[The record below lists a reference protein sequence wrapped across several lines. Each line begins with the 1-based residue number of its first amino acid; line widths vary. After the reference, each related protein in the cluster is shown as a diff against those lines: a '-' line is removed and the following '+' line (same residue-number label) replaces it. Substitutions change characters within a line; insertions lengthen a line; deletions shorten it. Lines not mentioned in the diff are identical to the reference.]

1 MQLPPLFIESLQGTE
16 GFDKEAF
23 EKVHASGERVTSV
36 RINPAKPALPNGETY
51 DPLAGGSSTSAIPW
65 SRYGYYLATRPSFTF
80 DPFFH
85 AGCYYVQ
92 EASSMFL
99 EQAFV
104 QLLDLSSP
112 LKILD
117 LSAAPGGKSTHI
129 QSLLGP
135 QSLLVSNEVIRARA
149 NILQDN
155 IIKWGAPNV
164 IVTQNDPRDFSRL
177 GGYFDV
183 IVVDAPCSG
192 SGLFRRDPQAMEE
205 WSPQHVELCSQ
216 RQRRILADA
225 WPSLKEGGLLVYST
239 CSYSSQEDEDIV
251 AWMKK
256 DFAVDYLPLSI
267 DPAWGITDTGNGF
280 RFWPDKVK
288 GEGFFLSCFRKTAGE
303 PGVFPRSKNK
313 IDRLEKKEQ
322 MMVEKWVDSSELEF
336 VKHLNTV
343 YAWPVNLF
351 NDCAWILQQLKVIY
365 SGIMIGELMR
375 DKLVPSHALAMTNKV
390 ATSIPRISLDSS
402 RAIQFLQRKELDW
415 SVQDKGWHLVEYEG
429 KILGWANVLSHRVN
443 NYYPKELRI
452 LKES

>member
-1 MQLPPLFIESLQGTE
+1 
-16 GFDKEAF
+16 
-23 EKVHASGERVTSV
+23 
-36 RINPAKPALPNGETY
+36 
-51 DPLAGGSSTSAIPW
+51 
-65 SRYGYYLATRPSFTF
+65 
-80 DPFFH
+80 
-85 AGCYYVQ
+85 
-92 EASSMFL
+92 MFL

-267 DPAWGITDTGNGF
+267 DPAWRITDTGNGF